1 MAKRFQ
7 RSRLAICFS
16 VRLIGLEPTRQESL
30 DPKSSASTNSA
41 TSADNKYM
49 SFEMRCKGSV
59 FLDKNQIMRLFFLLG
74 TVYCLT
80 YPCTIALPLLASNHC
95 FPAPVGEGI
104 GGKGDR
110 GRYMEIEYN
119 TVPTPVPSPS
129 GAGSR

>member
-41 TSADNKYM
+41 TSADNKCM

-104 GGKGDR
+104 GVGSVIKGK
-110 GRYMEIEYN
+110 EIE
-119 TVPTPVPSPS
+119 VDIW
-129 GAGSR
+129 R